1 MRSGVVFSFQHSIS
15 GLPGSLTWLLRGYQ
29 LHHGHCLPLPRRSNG
44 PSDRLE
50 APRNPQP
57 WLSLIGSTM
66 LGSSWLWTAHFSPP
80 ELLWLEA
87 DAEAQMTPGLWLGNS
102 GPEM

>member
-15 GLPGSLTWLLRGYQ
+15 GPLWASRLSNMASQ
-29 LHHGHCLPLPRRSNG
+29 LHHGHCLPLPRRSSG